1 MNDFPAARNPLIRPL
16 AVISGLFAVLGAPA
30 CGGAPYGETG
40 AADGAGEAPAAV
52 EENFFPTHEL
62 PWRGAPRNNV
72 NIGMFQGGDAVIF
85 AWDVGLKG
93 ECAPRGGACAN
104 VVAGLKVY
112 WVTSTEP
119 TTTRTTQLGQTSVN
133 SWNRQICPTNTYAS
147 GYRINTGR
155 SVVAP
160 GQTRINQ
167 LGLICTELTRNVSSL
182 LPLLGSAQGALFAE
196 RLSCSGSLSTDPR
209 RYMGEIFMNKAG
221 DGMNA
226 SCVRQ

>member
-1 MNDFPAARNPLIRPL
+1 MTKYSPASSVVIRPL
-16 AVISGLFAVLGAPA
+16 GLISGLFAMLAASA
-30 CGGAPYGETG
+30 CGGVPYGETG
-40 AADGAGEAPAAV
+40 ETDGAGEPTAAV

-62 PWRGAPRNNV
+62 PWRGAPRNKV
-72 NIGMFQGGDAVIF
+72 NIGMFQGGDAVVF

-93 ECAPRGGACAN
+93 ECAPRGACVN

-112 WVTSTEP
+112 WITSTAP
-119 TTTRTTQLGQTSVN
+119 STVRTTQIGQTSVS
-133 SWNRQICPTNTYAS
+133 SWNRQVCPANMYAS

-155 SVVAP
+155 SVSTGA
-160 GQTRINQ
+160 TRINQ
-167 LGLICTELTRNVSSL
+167 LGLICTEQTRNQGTE
-182 LPLLGSAQGALFAE
+182 LPVLGSSQGALFTE
-196 RLSCSGSLSTDPR
+196 RLSCSGSFTTDPR